1 MCKRDEEKEMSIKER
16 NKKIHNANK
25 MRKRSIAYQRLSPS
39 KSGKGAIA
47 PMEIR
52 GKSDNPQGDE
62 GLCMMGQFKHD
73 DRTGHR
79 KKERKKERKGNGERG
94 K

>member
-47 PMEIR
+47 PMRQWKIGGNHITPKEIR
-52 GKSDNPQGDE
+52 GYA
-62 GLCMMGQFKHD
+62 
-73 DRTGHR
+73 
-79 KKERKKERKGNGERG
+79 
-94 K
+94 

>member
-47 PMEIR
+47 PME
-52 GKSDNPQGDE
+52 N
-62 GLCMMGQFKHD
+62 
-73 DRTGHR
+73 
-79 KKERKKERKGNGERG
+79 KGEII
-94 K
+94 